1 MHTKPSFR
9 TPACLQ
15 ATWASVMSNL
25 DANNALAPLAGPGH
39 FNDPDLLQVGEGG
52 EGKKERCGP
61 AQRP

>member
-1 MHTKPSFR
+1 
-9 TPACLQ
+9 
-15 ATWASVMSNL
+15 MSNL